1 GFCDDFFQELNHGS
15 PFIKRY
21 IDRANEYWIEEY
33 NVDGFRFDLAKCVA
47 DDGITIGEAGYT
59 EAVTSGW
66 KDVADDVWNNVDED
80 TYMILEFFGSPS
92 VENEL
97 GGYKD
102 DDGDTGS
109 MMTWHNMNPQYS
121 QADMGFQENSN
132 VSDSY
137 YGNRGDYDQASFI
150 AYMESHDEQWLMRK
164 KKAFGNSSGNY
175 STQDLETALERQK
188 LSAAFYFTIPGP
200 RMTWQFSELGYGWG
214 EDECLRPG
222 DACSSSAP
230 GRTSP
235 KPIRWEYRN
244 ADEYPGRVKLYKAWS
259 ALINLRTQTEV
270 FSSTQ
275 TDVSTTLSGG
285 LGRRIVLEHDSMNAV
300 VIGNFG
306 LESREMS
313 ANFPTT
319 GSWYDFYTGEAVQ
332 IEADEQDANI
342 PLAPGE
348 FHIYTSKP
356 VDTPQQGL
364 VPYGS
369 AAPPPGPPSSL
380 ESTTD
385 FEAGSISL
393 AWSAS
398 EASDVVE
405 YRIYRG
411 RSINFDTTGARLA
424 SVGGQTTTFTD
435 TTVEAGSAYYYRVAA
450 LDNDGLLSE
459 PTSVLSALLQP
470 ETVSVSASRSFGDGT
485 QQSDYRLIALPG
497 QVNRGV
503 QSTFDGEAGDAWQA
517 YWDNGANDDFLVS
530 FDGSSTFQFEP
541 GRGFWAI
548 SETSWTVEESLST
561 IPLSQGSSGPVV
573 AIELHDGWNIISNP
587 LGKDVAWTQVQAVNG
602 GTLQPLWR
610 FDGSFNQT
618 NTFASAKTGAAFYFN
633 NQSGLARLQ
642 IPYVSSQ
649 AQVASSTTESSQLLS
664 VTAKGPETSAS
675 TVRLGTSESATDGIG
690 PDDVVAP
697 PHRFEAL
704 SLRVQAKKTKDVK
717 QRQQSLVQSVRQTG
731 GDGQVYHL
739 ALRTKDQNPVTI
751 QVSDVEA
758 LDGDQV
764 RLLNRETGASFDL
777 RNDRKIEVTPQANT
791 TRMVVITGNA

>member
-1 GFCDDFFQELNHGS
+1 
-15 PFIKRY
+15 
-21 IDRANEYWIEEY
+21 
-33 NVDGFRFDLAKCVA
+33 
-47 DDGITIGEAGYT
+47 
-59 EAVTSGW
+59 
-66 KDVADDVWNNVDED
+66 
-80 TYMILEFFGSPS
+80 
-92 VENEL
+92 
-97 GGYKD
+97 
-102 DDGDTGS
+102 
-109 MMTWHNMNPQYS
+109 
-121 QADMGFQENSN
+121 
-132 VSDSY
+132 
-137 YGNRGDYDQASFI
+137 
-150 AYMESHDEQWLMRK
+150 
-164 KKAFGNSSGNY
+164 
-175 STQDLETALERQK
+175 
-188 LSAAFYFTIPGP
+188 
-200 RMTWQFSELGYGWG
+200 
-214 EDECLRPG
+214 
-222 DACSSSAP
+222 
-230 GRTSP
+230 
-235 KPIRWEYRN
+235 
-244 ADEYPGRVKLYKAWS
+244 
-259 ALINLRTQTEV
+259 
-270 FSSTQ
+270 
-275 TDVSTTLSGG
+275 
-285 LGRRIVLEHDSMNAV
+285 
-300 VIGNFG
+300 
-306 LESREMS
+306 
-313 ANFPTT
+313 
-319 GSWYDFYTGEAVQ
+319 
-332 IEADEQDANI
+332 
-342 PLAPGE
+342 
-348 FHIYTSKP
+348 
-356 VDTPQQGL
+356 
-364 VPYGS
+364 
-369 AAPPPGPPSSL
+369 
-380 ESTTD
+380 
-385 FEAGSISL
+385 
-393 AWSAS
+393 
-398 EASDVVE
+398 VE

-424 SVGGQTTTFTD
+424 SVGAQTTSFTD

-517 YWDNGANDDFLVS
+517 YWDNGSSDDFLVS

-690 PDDVVAP
+690 PDDIVAP

-791 TRMVVITGNA
+791 TRMVVITGNASFVQKEQARYLPSEVSLRSNYPNPFRKHTTIEYTLPEPGRVTVEVFDVLGRKVRVLVNDQRKAGPHRVTWNGQNGSGQGVASGVYLTRLTFKGETITQKMVLVK